1 MRDKTVSIDDFNPDR
16 LMELARHRAHLTDF
30 GANHFQLPL
39 RVLTEA
45 IRGEAQLNAQ
55 GVEAMGERLVN
66 ALANRLR
73 RIALFKA
80 NPEIAEQ
87 EVDVAALI
95 VGLPRTGSTML
106 HRLLAASPQL
116 TAVKWWESV
125 YPLPRAGDAEDVA
138 HRKTDAERLVTE
150 IMSSA
155 AGFDA
160 IHPLDAHAFDEEL
173 PLIEQSFM
181 SNMPESMMY
190 IPAYGEWL
198 LGADQGHAYDE
209 LIDFLKIFQWQ
220 DPSRAGQK
228 WVLKCPHHL
237 TAVQTVLAKFPRAAI
252 VMTHRPIT
260 KLMPSWYSMVASLT
274 GAYSDADFAALQA
287 EHWTQRLRRN
297 LEDMV
302 EARGGEA
309 ARFVDVDYRTLLEQ
323 PLVEA
328 ERVLSAAGLAP
339 GGADVAAWNA
349 WLNGNRRDNRPS
361 HQYSIEEY
369 GLTEARLHDE
379 FAFYTQA
386 YPMAGT
392 TAA

>member
-1 MRDKTVSIDDFNPDR
+1 MRDIPASTDDFSPDR
-16 LMELARHRAHLTDF
+16 LMTFAKVRTGLEDF
-30 GANHFQLPL
+30 GEDHFLAPL
-39 RVLTEA
+39 EVLTRA
-45 IRGEAQLNAQ
+45 IREEAQLNAA
-55 GVEAMGERLVN
+55 GVAAMGERLVN

-73 RIALFKA
+73 RVALFKA
-80 NPEIAEQ
+80 HPEIADQKVE
-87 EVDVAALI
+87 VAALI

-106 HRLLAASPQL
+106 HRLLSASPQL

-125 YPLPRAGDAEDVA
+125 FPLPRDGDAEDVA
-138 HRKTDAERLVTE
+138 HRQADAEQLVRD

-155 AGFDA
+155 SGFDA

-190 IPAYGEWL
+190 LPSYGEWL
-198 LGADQGHAYDE
+198 LAADQSKAYDE

-220 DPSRAGQK
+220 DATRKGQK

-237 TAVQTVLAKFPRAAI
+237 TAVQTVLDRFPKAAI

-287 EHWTQRLRRN
+287 EHWTQRLRQN
-297 LEDMV
+297 LVDLV
-302 EARGGEA
+302 AARDKA
-309 ARFVDVDYRTLLEQ
+309 ADRFVDVDYRELLTQ

-328 ERVLSAAGLAP
+328 QKVLAAAGLTVTD
-339 GGADVAAWNA
+339 ADLAAWQG
-349 WLNGNRRDNRPS
+349 WLDGNQRDNRPS
-361 HQYSIEEY
+361 HQYSIEQY
-369 GLTEARLHDE
+369 GLTAARLDE
-379 FAFYTQA
+379 DFAFYTKA
-386 YPMAGT
+386 YPMAAS
-392 TAA
+392 AAA